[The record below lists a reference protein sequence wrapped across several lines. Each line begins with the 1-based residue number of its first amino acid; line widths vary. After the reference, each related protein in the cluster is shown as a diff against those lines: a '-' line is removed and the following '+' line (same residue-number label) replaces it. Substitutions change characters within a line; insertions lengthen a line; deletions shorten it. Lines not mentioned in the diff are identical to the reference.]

1 MRRHKKIKSLH
12 DFHFWNRP
20 PSRCETGATT
30 LLDGAFRVEDPIL
43 PQATI
48 ADPKMQSVKDRLHF
62 WGRINDDILWSVINR

>member
-48 ADPKMQSVKDRLHF
+48 ADPQNAVGQRSTAF